1 MKQRRFGFPLLMLL
15 GCLVGAG
22 IAVAVAFALA
32 TDSFRYTALF
42 QMTAALAGA
51 GTYLGHVV
59 GASRNKDAGIAAF
72 GPLPQGVMITG
83 AVIWFL
89 GTVAVV
95 GTVLGVMTS
104 IHGPPP
110 H

>member
-42 QMTAALAGA
+42 QMTAA
-51 GTYLGHVV
+51 
-59 GASRNKDAGIAAF
+59 GIAAF